1 MTTVGEGRRRGDRP
15 VPSPGRNASVGGNAD
30 AKLALEDALALD
42 PEKRRLLSTFGMRA
56 PTGVLL
62 YG

>member
-1 MTTVGEGRRRGDRP
+1 M
-15 VPSPGRNASVGGNAD
+15 SGNTD

-42 PEKRRLLSTFGMRA
+42 SEKQRLLSTFGMRT
-56 PTGVLL
+56 PTAVLL